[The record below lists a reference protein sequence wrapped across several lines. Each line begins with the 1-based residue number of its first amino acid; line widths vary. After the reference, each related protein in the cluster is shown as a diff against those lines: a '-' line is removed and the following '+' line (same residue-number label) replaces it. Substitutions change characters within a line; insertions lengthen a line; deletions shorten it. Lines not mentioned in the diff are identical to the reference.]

1 MALRSCIH
9 YRVSGQVQGVSYR
22 AAAQAAA
29 LHLKLCGWVRNMPD
43 GDVEALACGS
53 VDALQEFT
61 AWLWQGPAQ
70 ARVTRVVQTP
80 VSDPAC
86 SDFVIQD

>member
-1 MALRSCIH
+1 MVLRSCIH
-9 YRVSGQVQGVSYR
+9 YRVYGRVQGVSYR
-22 AAAQAAA
+22 AAARTAA
-29 LHLKLCGWVRNMPD
+29 LHLGLCGWVRNMPD

-53 VDALQEFT
+53 VDALQQFT

-70 ARVTRVVQTP
+70 ARVTRVVQA
-80 VSDPAC
+80 PAPDSTC